1 MSILSEFDSW
11 ALLGAGSTL
20 LACYLLAKLMFSAPE
35 RYNGLPLPPLSP
47 ASGFENFTKKISQQ
61 GLVRIHQVTE
71 QGRIMHA
78 RALEKD
84 TQAFKYGT
92 AFRMNR
98 VPLIE
103 NRNLHIYVTDYKLAR
118 TVLLGDKS
126 RGISEGIKKNSLNS
140 FNIANRNVG
149 NLFT

>member
-1 MSILSEFDSW
+1 MNIFAELDAW
-11 ALLGAGSTL
+11 TLVGAGGTL
-20 LACYLLAKLMFSAPE
+20 LMCYLLVRLLMPAPQSH
-35 RYNGLPLPPLSP
+35 NGLPLPPFSP
-47 ASGFENFTKKISQQ
+47 APGYENFTKKISQQ
-61 GLVRIHQVTE
+61 GLARVLQVTD

-78 RALEKD
+78 RDMEKD
-84 TQAFKYGT
+84 KDAFKYGT
-92 AFRMNR
+92 AYRMNR

-103 NRNLHIYVTDYKLAR
+103 NNNVHIYVTDYKLAR